1 MTDLSKTAIVAHDAG
16 AANIIFAWFAP
27 VAPPLRAYVEGPAR
41 DAWRRRFG
49 DAVIAPTLEDA
60 IDGVEF
66 LLTGSGWSSDLE
78 HEARAIAAKS
88 GLRSIALID
97 HWTNYAARFERD
109 GTTVLPDEIWVTD
122 DYALEI
128 AQRTFPG
135 IAIRQQSNTYFDAQ
149 VAAAGSVA
157 ADGTLLWIGEP
168 ARSHWGRDKPGE
180 FQALDYFVAH
190 RERLAI
196 GDDVPA
202 VLRPHPAEPAGK
214 YDDWI
219 ARHRGWS
226 CGAEGELSEALRGV
240 RWVVGLESAAL
251 AIALAGGRTV
261 VSALPEWAPP
271 CRLPHADIVHL
282 KDLVAK

>member
-1 MTDLSKTAIVAHDAG
+1 MVDVTNAAVIAHDAG

-27 VAPPLRAYVEGPAR
+27 DAPPRRAFVAGPAR
-41 DAWRRRFG
+41 EAWRRRFG
-49 DAVIAPTLEDA
+49 DAGFAPTLEDA
-60 IDGVEF
+60 IDGADVIV
-66 LLTGSGWSSDLE
+66 TGSGWSSDLE
-78 HEARAIAAKS
+78 HQARIIAS
-88 GLRSIALID
+88 GRGLQSIAVID

-109 GTTVLPDEIWVTD
+109 GTTVLPDELWVTD
-122 DYALEI
+122 HYALEI

-135 IAIRQQSNTYFDAQ
+135 IAIRQQSNAYFDAQ

-157 ADGTLLWIGEP
+157 ADGTMLWIGEP
-168 ARSHWGRDKPGE
+168 ARSQWGRDEAGE

-196 GDDVPA
+196 GGDVPA

-214 YDDWI
+214 YDNWI
-219 ARHRGWS
+219 ARHQGWS
-226 CGAEGELSEALRGV
+226 CGAEGELSDALRGA

-251 AIALAGGRTV
+251 AIALASGRTV
-261 VSALPEWAPP
+261 VSALPGWAPP